1 MVFRDG
7 SGPAMARSARR
18 SAYLTGQT
26 ISNAAWR
33 WSPASS
39 GVGYSDASYT
49 ANRLDQYASVTG
61 AVMNYDLNGNLVCIS
76 GPVACAARGD
86 DFIYSAENQLLRAY
100 GPDADYSYGPA
111 ARRVRKDVA
120 GVVTDFLHAGAMEI
134 AEYGASGTLLRRYIP
149 GPGVDQRIAMIECG
163 AGGGAAA
170 CAPGGA
176 GVATRYYFADRQGNV
191 LALANQDGTLAQQF
205 FYTPFGVE
213 LVGNAG
219 ENPFRYTGRRFDP
232 ETGLYYYRARY
243 YDADLGRFLQV
254 DPVGY
259 ADQWN
264 LYAYVGNNPLNAT
277 DPTGMFGDG
286 SGGTSGCS
294 LLGCQQTDSGTW
306 QDAAVGFI
314 ESAATTL
321 AEPLGLHPDITVTQ
335 PTSNTAMGQA
345 GIEAGQTAGRL
356 VDAIAGTKGSR
367 TVLRGAAR
375 YWDEQVRVA
384 IGVRRNYHRLIG
396 EVPGRARAMDGSLED
411 QARWA
416 FGQRNEIR
424 SWARRQVHW
433 ILNLQHRWRRV
444 TFDDLVQ
451 RRTNEGMTRDEALND
466 IIDGSSRSRKSV
478 DEAAGITRHE

>member
-61 AVMNYDLNGNLVCIS
+61 AVMNYDLNGNLVCTS

-120 GVVTDFLHAGAMEI
+120 GVVTDFLHAGDMEI

-277 DPTGMFGDG
+277 DPTGMCANVDGVTVCPEGGQDGDGSVRVSGNENTTPEEMSAISSYIDDVTSGIANSDSSTPLNEQFQEALANAKSVAVEFGDG
-286 SGGTSGCS
+286 PQGPSTNDDGHIT
-294 LLGCQQTDSGTW
+294 LR
-306 QDAAVGFI
+306 I
-314 ESAATTL
+314 E
-321 AEPLGLHPDITVTQ
+321 
-335 PTSNTAMGQA
+335 N
-345 GIEAGQTAGRL
+345 GRL
-356 VDAIAGTKGSR
+356 SPSGSASQGRIGGNQMRHLVGHEINHSSTVDTQRMSS
-367 TVLRGAAR
+367 AR
-375 YWDEQVRVA
+375 DAQNGLYTP
-384 IGVRRNYHRLIG
+384 RNRSSQT
-396 EVPGRARAMDGSLED
+396 GRAERDNDTETHDFLKNNNIYDGY
-411 QARWA
+411 
-416 FGQRNEIR
+416 
-424 SWARRQVHW
+424 
-433 ILNLQHRWRRV
+433 
-444 TFDDLVQ
+444 
-451 RRTNEGMTRDEALND
+451 MP
-466 IIDGSSRSRKSV
+466 
-478 DEAAGITRHE
+478 RHFVGYR

>member
-1 MVFRDG
+1 
-7 SGPAMARSARR
+7 
-18 SAYLTGQT
+18 
-26 ISNAAWR
+26 
-33 WSPASS
+33 
-39 GVGYSDASYT
+39 
-49 ANRLDQYASVTG
+49 
-61 AVMNYDLNGNLVCIS
+61 MNYDLNGNLVCMS

-100 GPDADYSYGPA
+100 GPDADYSYDPA

-277 DPTGMFGDG
+277 DPSGMQSIDMVGVEHYLRAIAIVESDGVSYAEASQSVNRVDQKQYPVILGGSLAITGLASGAAG
-286 SGGTSGCS
+286 VASSGPLVGGT
-294 LLGCQQTDSGTW
+294 
-306 QDAAVGFI
+306 I
-314 ESAATTL
+314 
-321 AEPLGLHPDITVTQ
+321 
-335 PTSNTAMGQA
+335 AMGEF
-345 GIEAGQTAGRL
+345 GGSVGTEINGDRHPL
-356 VDAIAGTKGSR
+356 IVKVAIK
-367 TVLRGAAR
+367 
-375 YWDEQVRVA
+375 RVA
-384 IGVRRNYHRLIG
+384 
-396 EVPGRARAMDGSLED
+396 S
-411 QARWA
+411 
-416 FGQRNEIR
+416 
-424 SWARRQVHW
+424 
-433 ILNLQHRWRRV
+433 
-444 TFDDLVQ
+444 
-451 RRTNEGMTRDEALND
+451 
-466 IIDGSSRSRKSV
+466 
-478 DEAAGITRHE
+478 

>member
-1 MVFRDG
+1 
-7 SGPAMARSARR
+7 
-18 SAYLTGQT
+18 
-26 ISNAAWR
+26 
-33 WSPASS
+33 
-39 GVGYSDASYT
+39 
-49 ANRLDQYASVTG
+49 
-61 AVMNYDLNGNLVCIS
+61 MNYDLNGNLVCIS

-86 DFIYSAENQLLRAY
+86 DFIYSAENQLLRAW
-100 GPDADYSYGPA
+100 GPDADYSYDPA

-120 GVVTDFLHAGAMEI
+120 GVVTDFLHAGDMEI

-277 DPTGMFGDG
+277 DPSGMQSIDMVGVEHYLRAIAIVESDGVSYAEASQSVNRVDQKQYPVILGGSLAITGLASGAAG
-286 SGGTSGCS
+286 VASSGPLVGGT
-294 LLGCQQTDSGTW
+294 
-306 QDAAVGFI
+306 I
-314 ESAATTL
+314 
-321 AEPLGLHPDITVTQ
+321 
-335 PTSNTAMGQA
+335 AMGEFGGSVGTGDIAEVGGATRGPSTLSRNTTQ
-345 GIEAGQTAGRL
+345 GILG
-356 VDAIAGTKGSR
+356 
-367 TVLRGAAR
+367 
-375 YWDEQVRVA
+375 
-384 IGVRRNYHRLIG
+384 
-396 EVPGRARAMDGSLED
+396 
-411 QARWA
+411 
-416 FGQRNEIR
+416 
-424 SWARRQVHW
+424 
-433 ILNLQHRWRRV
+433 
-444 TFDDLVQ
+444 
-451 RRTNEGMTRDEALND
+451 EGMTRARLGDRIAGEQVTFRTSRGTTARPDFVTSDGVVVETKTGGAGLSSGQRDLFDD
-466 IIDGSSRSRKSV
+466 IENGVPVEPRGANARNSGLEPGRPVVMRGCEIDRPC
-478 DEAAGITRHE
+478 